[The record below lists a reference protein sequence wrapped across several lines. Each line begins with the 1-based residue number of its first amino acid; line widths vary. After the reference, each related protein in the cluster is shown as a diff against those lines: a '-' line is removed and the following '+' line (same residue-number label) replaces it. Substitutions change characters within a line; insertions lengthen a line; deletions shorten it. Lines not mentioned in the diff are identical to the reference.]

1 MQLPQTLVHWVLAAS
16 AATAIIFYGAGLTN
30 FFETPRQR
38 PPWVGAIHDAALV
51 LSLVHL
57 AGAVLLKPRSD
68 AWASVGIMLYS
79 LAVAVFLSA
88 IESARR
94 TRLQRAFID
103 GPLPDRIITEGP
115 FRFVRHPF
123 YLGYMLG
130 AVAAPIAINS
140 ILLTVLAAMMITF
153 TLFAA
158 FREER
163 VWLSSPRAEA
173 YREYR
178 RKTGMFLPFIGRGR

>member
-1 MQLPQTLVHWVLAAS
+1 MHLPQTLVHWVLVAS
-16 AATAIIFYGAGLTN
+16 AATAIIFYAAGLTS
-30 FFETPRQR
+30 FFEAPRKR
-38 PPWVGAIHDAALV
+38 PVWVGVIHDAALV

-57 AGAVLLKPRSD
+57 AGTVLLPPRSD
-68 AWASVGIMLYS
+68 GWAAAGIVLYS

-103 GPLPDRIITEGP
+103 YPMPDRLITDGP
-115 FRFVRHPF
+115 YRFVRHPF
-123 YLGYMLG
+123 YLGYIVG
-130 AVAAPIAINS
+130 ALAAPVAINS
-140 ILLTVLAAMMITF
+140 IVLSLLAAAMISI
-153 TLFAA
+153 TLLAA

-163 VWLSSPRAEA
+163 VWLKSAKADA